1 MEVLIRFFNLHIVFF
16 VLVCNLLVRFCVFV
30 YFLVDVDL
38 CCLNYLVMGLDLALV
53 VVVLL
58 VVKREKGGFMVKAKT
73 MLLCLL
79 TFIDRYLL
87 L

>member
-1 MEVLIRFFNLHIVFF
+1 
-16 VLVCNLLVRFCVFV
+16 
-30 YFLVDVDL
+30 
-38 CCLNYLVMGLDLALV
+38 MGLDLALV
-53 VVVLL
+53 VVALL

-79 TFIDRYLL
+79 IFIDHYLL